1 MLKSGIDE
9 VDKYNNDPN
18 SVFDHVESQRSALQ
32 KLGFLDRVIPGFI
45 FKFPIAAPRLL
56 SIQYNL
62 GCFKNFPDYQIRYY
76 GNLGFLNNQ
85 QYAFKASITA
95 YSKARKLI
103 EEHGDISQLISIN
116 IDIAGPLINIQS
128 FDDAIECLD
137 RAKHLLH
144 SNPNSNL
151 QARLLC
157 REGYLDLHLKKDN
170 SASTYFLESERL
182 FLEHDSNSFMNTY
195 FLNLVQSGLGRI
207 AEASSEWEKGLLYY
221 HQIVKRLLKEGI
233 HSRLCWH
240 YLNIGRCYAALDD
253 YDQARIYFY
262 KTINEEIDTSSQ
274 AQASAYANLGFL
286 ENNEGDYEAAIELY
300 EHAEE
305 IFKSQDNPAYFN
317 LSNTLRW
324 KAKAKFDLGKGEE
337 GLSLLMDSFAAAN
350 NAGDFKLKAEIYKDL
365 AVYFAEQKDF
375 KNAYEYQLLHEQ
387 NLEKHTLQYNHEFKI
402 GLEVRYQTEQ
412 KKREAEMLKLKA
424 TQLQLKALRAQMNP
438 HFLYNALNA
447 IQHYITS
454 NEVKNA
460 TKYLAEF
467 AHLIRKSLE
476 YSDQEF
482 ISLEEE
488 IEFLDNYLSI
498 NQKLRFE
505 DSLEYEIIVD
515 DDIEEDILGVPTM
528 IVQPYVENSIEH
540 GLRSVDKG
548 KIKIHFKMLDEDNII
563 CEILDN
569 GIGRQAASKFVKQSG
584 HLQAH
589 RSMGTMITENRL
601 ELLHDARENSLYV
614 ETIDLA
620 DEKTGFAIGTKVL
633 VQIPVVEVQIK

>member
-1 MLKSGIDE
+1 MLKSGIDDVE
-9 VDKYNNDPN
+9 LYSYDPSTVFELVD
-18 SVFDHVESQRSALQ
+18 SQRSALQ
-32 KLGFLDRVIPGFI
+32 KLGFLDRIIPGFI
-45 FKFPIAAPRLL
+45 FKFPNAAPRLL

-62 GCFKNFPDYQIRYY
+62 NCFKNFPDYQIRYY
-76 GNLGFLNNQ
+76 VNLGFLHNQ
-85 QYAFKASITA
+85 QYAFKASINA
-95 YSKARKLI
+95 YSKARRLI
-103 EEHGDISQLISIN
+103 EEHGDISQVISIN

-137 RAKHLLH
+137 RAKHFLQN
-144 SNPNSNL
+144 NPNPNL

-170 SASTYFLESERL
+170 SASSYFLESERY
-182 FLEHDSNSFMNTY
+182 FLEEEDESFMNTY

-207 AEASSEWEKGLLYY
+207 AETSSEWEKGLLYY
-221 HQIVKRLLKEGI
+221 HQIVKRLLNDGM

-253 YDQARIYFY
+253 YIQARIYFY
-262 KTINEEIDTSSQ
+262 KTIHEEVDASPQ

-286 ENNEGDYEAAIELY
+286 KNNEGDFMAAIELY
-300 EHAEE
+300 EHAEQ
-305 IFKSQDNPAYFN
+305 IFRSQDSPEYFN

-324 KAKAKFDLGKGEE
+324 KAKAMIDLGKGEE
-337 GLSLLMDSFAAAN
+337 GLSLLMDSHAAAN
-350 NAGDFKLKAEIYKDL
+350 SAGSYKLKAEIYKDL
-365 AVYFAEQKDF
+365 AVYFAEQKDY

-387 NLEKHTLQYNHEFKI
+387 NLEKHTDQYNQEFKI

-460 TKYLAEF
+460 TRYLAEF

-476 YSDQEF
+476 YSDQEI

-488 IEFLDNYLSI
+488 VEFLDNYLSI

-505 DSLEYEIIVD
+505 DSLVYEILVD

-528 IVQPYVENSIEH
+528 IVQPYVENAIEH
-540 GLRSVDKG
+540 GLRSVEHG
-548 KIKIHFKMLDEDNII
+548 KIKVHFKMLDEDNII
-563 CEILDN
+563 CEIVDN
-569 GIGRQAASKFVKQSG
+569 GIGRKAAAKFVHQSG
-584 HLQAH
+584 RLQAH

-601 ELLHDARENSLYV
+601 ELLHHARENKIYV
-614 ETIDLA
+614 ETIDLS
-620 DEKTGFAIGTKVL
+620 DKKTGFATGTKVL